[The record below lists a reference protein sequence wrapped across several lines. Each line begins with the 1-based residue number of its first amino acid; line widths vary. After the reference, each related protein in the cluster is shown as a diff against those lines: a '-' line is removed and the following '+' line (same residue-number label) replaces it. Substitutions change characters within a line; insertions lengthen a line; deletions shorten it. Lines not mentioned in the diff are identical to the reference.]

1 VKKRAKTEARLA
13 HDAKMEAETQALLAH
28 EAKALGEK
36 ERDEA
41 LTTKK
46 QPTEELN
53 HKSFLMSI
61 PLLL

>member
-1 VKKRAKTEARLA
+1 MKKRAKTEARLA
-13 HDAKMEAETQALLAH
+13 HDAKMEAETQALLVH
-28 EAKALGEK
+28 DAKALAEK
-36 ERDEA
+36 QRDKA
-41 LTTKK
+41 LMVKK